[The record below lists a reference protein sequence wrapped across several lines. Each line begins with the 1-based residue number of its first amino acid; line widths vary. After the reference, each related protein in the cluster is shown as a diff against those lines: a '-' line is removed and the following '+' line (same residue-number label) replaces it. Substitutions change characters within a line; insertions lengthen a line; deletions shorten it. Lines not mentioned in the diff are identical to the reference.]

1 MLPGLLACGDEP
13 SSSST
18 SGTIGTD
25 PTVST
30 SDGPP
35 TAGSTTTA
43 TTSAATTITTSGLDS
58 TSEEGPG
65 ILFDQGTMP
74 DAGPI
79 GDPCQVSDDG
89 NAVGKC
95 GAVAPPDAFEPD
107 VQWEWTGAAV
117 PGGSFSPPLVANLT
131 DDDGNGSIDLC
142 DVPDVVLVAQG
153 AGGDGALY
161 VLDGAT
167 GSEHFSIPSGFHPYV
182 TPALGD
188 IDGDGIVEIVA
199 ATGGFGFGG
208 NAQVVAYEH
217 DGTLKWTSAAP
228 INHGQGFAIALA
240 DIDHDGD
247 VEIVADDTVL
257 DHQGNLLWAAPEQI
271 GWTPNDIW
279 HCTATTVADLDGDD
293 DMEIILGQ
301 SAYYNDG
308 TQYYL
313 HASVEP
319 GFPQVANL
327 DADPTPEVLVT
338 TRQGLTLIEHDG
350 TLTYNQQRPT
360 GDPSPGWFRP
370 ATVHDFDG
378 DGQPEMAV
386 SSASH
391 YSVLE
396 TDLSILWTAN
406 VQDASGWSAGTAFDF
421 LGDGTAEA
429 MYTDE
434 VSLFVFDAVGSAIFM
449 VPRSSPT
456 LIEYPTVADVD
467 NDGSAEI
474 LVVSWGTVPTLQ
486 VIRDVQDRWI
496 QARRIWNQH
505 TYHVTNVR
513 EDGTIP
519 QFEPRS
525 WEQLNTFRTNAQI
538 EGGSICNP
546 DPAG

>member
-1 MLPGLLACGDEP
+1 MTIAGGVACAAE
-13 SSSST
+13 S
-18 SGTIGTD
+18 D
-25 PTVST
+25 PN
-30 SDGPP
+30 SDP
-35 TAGSTTTA
+35 
-43 TTSAATTITTSGLDS
+43 ITTSTADSGS
-58 TSEEGPG
+58 TSRATDGSSAGPTTTDATTTGSGSTAAADTTGDADTG
-65 ILFDQGTMP
+65 INFDLAPPP
-74 DAGPI
+74 DADTKIP
-79 GDPCQVSDDG
+79 DQCTVSDDMDG
-89 NAVGKC
+89 VGTC
-95 GAVAPPDAFEPD
+95 DDVAPPESFAPEI
-107 VQWEWTGAAV
+107 QWEWEGPA
-117 PGGSFSPPLVANLT
+117 PNFGSYTPPLVANLT
-131 DDDGNGSIDLC
+131 DDNDDGVIDLC
-142 DVPDVVLVAQG
+142 DTPDVAVVVLEN
-153 AGGDGALY
+153 GGQAALY

-167 GSEHFSIPSGFHPYV
+167 GTEHFG
-182 TPALGD
+182 TPAMLELDVVPAIGD
-188 IDGDGIVEIVA
+188 IDDDGIPEILAGTSGSDSQIVA
-199 ATGGFGFGG
+199 F
-208 NAQVVAYEH
+208 EH
-217 DGTLKWTSAAP
+217 DGTLKWTSTAS

-247 VEIVADDTVL
+247 VEIIADDTVL
-257 DHQGNLLWAAPEQI
+257 DHDGNTLWVAPEQA
-271 GWTPNDIW
+271 GWSLYDIW

-301 SAYYNDG
+301 TAYRNDG
-308 TQYYL
+308 TPYYNV
-313 HASVEP
+313 AIEP

-327 DADPTPEVLVT
+327 DGDPQPEILVT
-338 TRQGLTLIEHDG
+338 TRQGLNLIEHDG
-350 TLTYNQQRPT
+350 TLTWTNQTPT

-378 DGQPEMAV
+378 DTSPEFAA

-391 YSVLE
+391 YSVIE

-406 VQDASGWSAGTAFDF
+406 VQDNSGWSAGTAFDF

-434 VSLFVFDAVGSAIFM
+434 VNLFVFDEAGDTLFS
-449 VPRSSPT
+449 VPRTSPT

-474 LVVSWGTVPTLQ
+474 LVVSWGAPAPTLQ
-486 VIRDVQDRWI
+486 VIRDVEDRWI

-538 EGGSICNP
+538 QGGSVCNP